1 MTKEQ
6 KLTEVSMRLKKV
18 EIWLRTND
26 RISYQYEMGEII
38 GANKGTISKAM
49 SGDPRYLTRSFA
61 KRLCESIGNISFEWL
76 WKW

>member
-6 KLTEVSMRLKKV
+6 KLTEVSKRLRKV

-38 GANKGTISKAM
+38 GANKGTISKA
-49 SGDPRYLTRSFA
+49 
-61 KRLCESIGNISFEWL
+61 IIIISFIIPL
-76 WKW
+76 LDPCAQTVPHVSPK